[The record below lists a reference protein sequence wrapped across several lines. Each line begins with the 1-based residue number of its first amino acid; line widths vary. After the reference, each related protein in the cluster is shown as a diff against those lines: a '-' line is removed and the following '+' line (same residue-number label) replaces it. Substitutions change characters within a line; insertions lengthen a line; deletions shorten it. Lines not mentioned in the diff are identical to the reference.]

1 MESKMIWSRILIAL
15 LFVLCTAC
23 GSEEAASGDEDNW
36 WDNEA
41 GDTSTGTDAT
51 ETNDDKTDTGD
62 KPEDS
67 GDKPEDDGEKD
78 SFTGEVD
85 TSTGTGTLSYIRT
98 QASGEDCA
106 LTYSILS
113 ATAQDTCDACG
124 SAWALELGEVNIT
137 TDAGGCGDYG
147 TFSNTTRYY
156 GESSTLLAEYEGVNY
171 YELYESDDGVSWMN
185 NGGYAWTT
193 GSVWSFGSK

>member
-1 MESKMIWSRILIAL
+1 MIWSRILVAL

-23 GSEEAASGDEDNW
+23 GSEEAANGGEDNW
-36 WDNEA
+36 WEDEA
-41 GDTSTGTDAT
+41 GDTTTGTDAT
-51 ETNDDKTDTGD
+51 DTTDDKTDTGD

-78 SFTGEVD
+78 NLLGEVD
-85 TSTGTGTLSYIRT
+85 TSTGTGTLSYIKT
-98 QASGEDCA
+98 QASGEDCE
-106 LTYSILS
+106 LTYPILS
-113 ATAQDTCDACG
+113 ATAQDSCDACS

-137 TDAGGCGDYG
+137 IDAGGCGDLG

-156 GESSTLLAEYEGVNY
+156 GEGSTMLAEYEGVNY
-171 YELYESDDGVSWMN
+171 YELYESADGVSWMN